1 MLDFKVHKGSKRP
14 CSPALAAFAHRKI
27 QGPQIRRGHPTT
39 QNGVL
44 GISFWPPGR
53 SHLLPTQVPGLALNS
68 QQPLPGEELAK
79 LPEDRALGHRSALA
93 DSGHPDF
100 LGIPLL
106 CLPPS
111 GQGRIKLTIHSA
123 YLSQQEEPQPSP
135 AGRQGWTGEEPE
147 RQSTAL
153 STPSAIN
160 SKGVGELHTKRITQN
175 IYSREGLT
183 GEGWKGTV

>member
-14 CSPALAAFAHRKI
+14 CSPALATFAHGKI
-27 QGPQIRRGHPTT
+27 QGPQVRRGHPTT

-44 GISFWPPGR
+44 GISFWPPSR

-68 QQPLPGEELAK
+68 QQPPPGEELAR
-79 LPEDRALGHRSALA
+79 LPEDRALGHRLALT

-111 GQGRIKLTIHSA
+111 GQGRIKLTINSA
-123 YLSQQEEPQPSP
+123 DLSQQEEPGPAQQEGRTGQKRNQRGKAQPSQP
-135 AGRQGWTGEEPE
+135 PVASVPRGWESYTQKEY
-147 RQSTAL
+147 RRISTAGK
-153 STPSAIN
+153 A
-160 SKGVGELHTKRITQN
+160 
-175 IYSREGLT
+175 
-183 GEGWKGTV
+183 

>member
-1 MLDFKVHKGSKRP
+1 MS
-14 CSPALAAFAHRKI
+14 
-27 QGPQIRRGHPTT
+27 GPQIRRGHPTT

-44 GISFWPPGR
+44 GISFWPPSR

-68 QQPLPGEELAK
+68 QQPLPGEELAR

-111 GQGRIKLTIHSA
+111 GQGRIKLTINSA
-123 YLSQQEEPQPSP
+123 DLSQQEEPRPSP
-135 AGRQGWTGEEPE
+135 AGRQGWAGEEPE

-153 STPSAIN
+153 PTPSAIS
-160 SKGVGELHTKRITQN
+160 SKGVGAPVFLP
-175 IYSREGLT
+175 
-183 GEGWKGTV
+183 GESQGRGSLMGCCLWGRTEYRSPNTHSCAHILVPALS

>member
-14 CSPALAAFAHRKI
+14 CSPALASFAHGKI
-27 QGPQIRRGHPTT
+27 QGPQVRRGHPTT

-68 QQPLPGEELAK
+68 QQPPPGEELAR
-79 LPEDRALGHRSALA
+79 LPEDRALGHRLALT

-111 GQGRIKLTIHSA
+111 SPGRIKLTINSA
-123 YLSQQEEPQPSP
+123 DLSQQEEPRPSP
-135 AGRQGWTGEEPE
+135 AGRQGWAEEEPE

-153 STPSAIN
+153 PTPSAIS
-160 SKGVGELHTKRITQN
+160 SKGVGESHTKGILQN

-183 GEGWKGTV
+183 GEGREGAV